1 MQEKR
6 KQEDELRRRAIP
18 VGYVPSGLAIT
29 YAVLIAALLGTILGL
44 VIVLVVRQQA
54 AAAAPAPTTTTT
66 TTTTTVAPT
75 TTPATPNVVCGGD
88 IQAAVNAFTEVIL
101 TSPCIYNVTT
111 SIFLRSGSILRASPP
126 DRLAV
131 LQLANEANQAVILI
145 GNTLEVGNSAPLMTN
160 VVVRDIA
167 IDGNKAQ
174 QSSEFTPGMTWL
186 RNNGIDVRYVSGLVI
201 ENVYIH
207 DARSGAIVV
216 SWDSTN
222 IRVSNSLL
230 QTNFFDGIA
239 LYTSTD
245 ILVSNCDLSLNT
257 AAGISIDN
265 NLRNTRFQNCLVHH
279 NSDVGIFQR
288 WTTNVSYDGCQVY
301 SNANHGAFLS
311 WNSPTT
317 GTGVINTTFTN
328 CQITNNVGRAINL
341 DSPAPESTGTL
352 VASTTIYGNTA
363 TPFSGPNGG
372 SLPQCSQI
380 VVFDGGGNP
389 PTITT
394 SSITCV

>member
-6 KQEDELRRRAIP
+6 KQEEDLLRRRAIP
-18 VGYVPSGLAIT
+18 VGYVPSACAII
-29 YAVLIAALLGTILGL
+29 YAVLIVALLGAILGL
-44 VIVLVVRQQA
+44 AIVLVVRQQS
-54 AAAAPAPTTTTT
+54 APPPSPTTTTT
-66 TTTTTVAPT
+66 TTTTVTPT

-88 IQAAVNAFTEVIL
+88 IQAAVNAYTEVIL
-101 TSPCIYNVTT
+101 TSPCVYNVTT

-126 DRLAV
+126 DKLAV
-131 LQLANEANQAVILI
+131 LQLANGANQAVILI
-145 GNTLEVGNSAPLMTN
+145 GNTQEVGNSAPLMTN

-201 ENVYIH
+201 DNVYIH

-230 QTNFFDGIA
+230 QTSYFDGIA

-245 ILVSNCDLSLNT
+245 ILVSNCDMSLNA

-265 NLRNTRFQNCLVHH
+265 NLQDTLFQNCVVH
-279 NSDVGIFQR
+279 NNGDVGIFQR
-288 WTTNVSYDGCQVY
+288 WATNVSYDGCQVY

-311 WNSPTT
+311 WNSPTN
-317 GTGVINTTFTN
+317 GTGVINTTISN

-341 DSPAPESTGTL
+341 DSPATQSTGTS
-352 VASTTIYGNTA
+352 VVSTTIYGNLA

-372 SLPQCSQI
+372 TLPQCSQI
-380 VVFDGGGNP
+380 VAYDGGGNP